1 MGGAPSRP
9 SEISREVRLGV
20 YFDRDSAG
28 LSNLRLQLESM
39 MAICKVFG
47 RFLVLP
53 PAQNIHH
60 LVEPFHESLFWSM
73 QHLSSHVPI
82 VLGPEPQPPD
92 DAYQI
97 RDQLS
102 SVNLFDL
109 PMDEHWYF
117 TKAASRIQHFETLRL
132 PEHKRSDAA
141 RCVFES
147 FEMIPSHH
155 TNAISLL
162 RKAGLEKYK
171 YVSVHLRRGDFKT
184 FRPKGQRSAADIS
197 RSLSPYARGKIVVIA
212 SDAAKGDVE
221 IENEKLAP
229 NAIKTVMLSHLHED
243 GVDLLAK
250 AAAEILICRWG
261 ETFVGTQDST
271 FTNGIIAMRRRD
283 SMTTRKDLD
292 STPLLLF
299 DETPTYHCEGVCW
312 NKLTDYNDMRWL

>member
-1 MGGAPSRP
+1 M
-9 SEISREVRLGV
+9 
-20 YFDRDSAG
+20 
-28 LSNLRLQLESM
+28 
-39 MAICKVFG
+39 
-47 RFLVLP
+47 
-53 PAQNIHH
+53 
-60 LVEPFHESLFWSM
+60 
-73 QHLSSHVPI
+73 
-82 VLGPEPQPPD
+82 
-92 DAYQI
+92 
-97 RDQLS
+97 
-102 SVNLFDL
+102 
-109 PMDEHWYF
+109 
-117 TKAASRIQHFETLRL
+117 

-243 GVDLLAK
+243 GVDLLVK

-261 ETFVGTQDST
+261 ETFLGTQDST